1 MRNSRL
7 LAFAQ
12 LLRLPNVFTAFADIL
27 MASCAVGTITSEP
40 NAVLALLIASGLLYL
55 FGMVLNDLCDLRED
69 EKARSFRP
77 LPSKRVGQRTAMILA
92 FVLMVLGLLFA
103 RWANRFTAE
112 TFTIAAILTVAI
124 ILYDSLLKHFW
135 IGPVAMGSCR
145 FLNVLLGS
153 LAFAPDTVEFVPWHL
168 ASVVGLYIVGVTW
181 FARTEE
187 GESRKR
193 LLAGAAGVMALSV
206 GLAIAVPIHLPAGQ
220 APVYYPYLL
229 VLFGFIV
236 GTPIVAAI
244 RNPTPKSVQAAV
256 KRSIFGLVLLDAILA
271 TAFVGWPGLMIVLLL
286 IPAVLLGK
294 WVYST

>member
-40 NAVLALLIASGLLYL
+40 NAVIALLIASGLLYL
-55 FGMVLNDLCDLRED
+55 FGMVLNDICDLRED

-77 LPSKRVGQRTAMILA
+77 LPSKRVGKRTAMILA
-92 FVLMVLGLLFA
+92 FVLMALGLLFA

-124 ILYDSLLKHFW
+124 ILYDSLLKRFW
-135 IGPVAMGSCR
+135 IGPVAMGVCR

-153 LAFAPDTVEFVPWHL
+153 LAFAGDSPIPWHL

-187 GESRKR
+187 GVSRKR

-220 APVYYPYLL
+220 VPVYYPYLL

-244 RNPTPKSVQAAV
+244 RNPTPKMVQAAV

-271 TAFVGWPGLMIVLLL
+271 TAFVGWPGLLIVLLL
-286 IPAVLLGK
+286 LPAMWLGK

>member
-27 MASCAVGTITSEP
+27 MAGCAVGTIASEWGST
-40 NAVLALLIASGLLYL
+40 VCLLVASGCLYL
-55 FGMVLNDLCDLRED
+55 FGMVLNDLCDRRED
-69 EKARSFRP
+69 ERLRSFRP
-77 LPSKRVGQRTAMILA
+77 LPSKRIGTRTAWVVAI
-92 FVLMVLGLLFA
+92 VLMLGGLLFA
-103 RWANRFTAE
+103 RWANRLTPT
-112 TFTIAAILTVAI
+112 TFTVAAILTFAI

-135 IGPVAMGSCR
+135 IGPVAMGACR

-153 LAFAPDTVEFVPWHL
+153 LAFMPDSPIPWHL
-168 ASVVGLYIVGVTW
+168 ASIVGLYIVGVTW

-187 GESRKR
+187 GDSRW
-193 LLAGAAGVMALSV
+193 LHLCGAATVMALAV
-206 GLAIAVPIHLPAGQ
+206 GLAVTVPLHLPEGQ
-220 APVYYPYLL
+220 CPFYFPYLL
-229 VLFGFIV
+229 ALFGFVV
-236 GTPIVAAI
+236 GTPVAAAI

-271 TAFVGWPGLMIVLLL
+271 TAFVGWPGLLIVLLL
-286 IPAVLLGK
+286 LPAIALGK